1 MCSYWL
7 RTWRHTCT
15 LHLHTPFAYAIITKT
30 SYAFFAKIT
39 LCIFYPMTP
48 FAHAFA
54 YAIKKTP
61 YAFFAKITLCMYILC
76 DINMFKNE
84 EYSSFLNIFTKKTKF
99 TILLIY
105 KFYIPISTFR
115 VSYKATIVFNV
126 LVVIDKIKRRSQ
138 LESSNFCPELRN
150 PPIIF

>member
-1 MCSYWL
+1 MYLSCIYHRIPLCMFLMGRGFIGYPKGRNRDIKLVNLPCL
-7 RTWRHTCT
+7 RTRH
-15 LHLHTPFAYAIITKT
+15 
-30 SYAFFAKIT
+30 
-39 LCIFYPMTP
+39 
-48 FAHAFA
+48 
-54 YAIKKTP
+54 
-61 YAFFAKITLCMYILC
+61 
-76 DINMFKNE
+76 INMFKNE

-115 VSYKATIVFNV
+115 VSYKATIIFNV